1 MKKKILIPIIAAAIL
16 LAVLFVPIP
25 QGSYD
30 DGGTREWIALTYKI
44 VKWRRMLGTGEE
56 YYDATRVY
64 VFPSNFKSLS
74 ALWEAEGVD
83 VGTYEKPEPEE
94 VEVPVCP
101 NWLYWVIQ
109 EMATTAFLFRA

>member
-44 VKWRRMLGTGEE
+44 VDWNKISADGIYE
-56 YYDATRVY
+56 ATRIY
-64 VFPSNFKSLS
+64 F
-74 ALWEAEGVD
+74 
-83 VGTYEKPEPEE
+83 
-94 VEVPVCP
+94 
-101 NWLYWVIQ
+101 
-109 EMATTAFLFRA
+109 